1 MAEQKGSQPGQLRV
15 GDRAEVEPGHMTRV
29 CGGSSPPPREASE
42 NYAGVTLFVRIRQA
56 ARSSPKPSIS
66 CIVGTRNLECYA

>member
-1 MAEQKGSQPGQLRV
+1 MAEQRGSQPGQLRV

-42 NYAGVTLFVRIRQA
+42 NYAGVTLFAHRN
-56 ARSSPKPSIS
+56 
-66 CIVGTRNLECYA
+66 VGSGEITYKT